1 MAPPRLQRGLSFA
14 SKCDL
19 TVCSDQPPACR
30 NSPRRALHVMKDII
44 EAIVVKHS
52 SFNEAVI
59 RTPDSNT
66 LITPVYVTAL
76 CTPELGLGYSW
87 SGASADPRTVQPHR
101 LIEIQIIDHHLTV
114 GVNQGK
120 SYSYAETLIV
130 SCTGHT
136 EYNIRIIAAIRMK
149 WTR

>member
-1 MAPPRLQRGLSFA
+1 
-14 SKCDL
+14 
-19 TVCSDQPPACR
+19 
-30 NSPRRALHVMKDII
+30 MKDII

-59 RTPDSNT
+59 RTPDSDT
-66 LITPVYVTAL
+66 LITPVYGLRCVL
-76 CTPELGLGYSW
+76 RKLGLGYSW
-87 SGASADPRTVQPHR
+87 SGASADPRTLQPHR

-130 SCTGHT
+130 SCTAHT
-136 EYNIRIIAAIRMK
+136 EYNIRTAAIRMK